1 MEGRVLVIDDDLR
14 MRESLA
20 AFLLEEGLE
29 VEMASSVSEALVFL
43 ETFRPQVA
51 LLDLVLDNDDGL
63 EFLRELS
70 RKDRLC
76 QVVIV
81 TGYGSLETAVEAMR
95 LGCRDYLLKPVDREE
110 LLSRLE
116 VILKECSFREKAGRV
131 IPMCCV
137 CGKVRDD
144 DGQWMD
150 LTQYMMLYMD
160 VLLSHTYCPTCFC
173 KEIEGVTSPHEEHGC
188 LPDERGDEVEP
199 SKE

>member
-1 MEGRVLVIDDDLR
+1 VEGKVLVIDDDRR

-29 VEMASSVSEALVFL
+29 VDMAASIPEALVSL

-51 LLDLVLDNDDGL
+51 LLDLVLEEDDGL
-63 EFLRELS
+63 EFLRVVS
-70 RKDRLC
+70 REERPC
-76 QVVIV
+76 QVIIL

-95 LGCRDYLLKPVDREE
+95 LGCKDYLLKPVDREE

-116 VILKECSFREKAGRV
+116 LILREWSLGEKVGKV

-137 CGKVRDD
+137 CGRVRDD
-144 DGQWMD
+144 ENRWMD

-160 VLLSHTYCPTCFC
+160 VLLSHTYCPRCFR
-173 KEIEGVTSPHEEHGC
+173 KEIGGVISPHEEDGG
-188 LPDERGDEVEP
+188 LPDEGGYEVEP
-199 SKE
+199 PEE